1 MKLNLGCGQ
10 HKIEGYV
17 NVDQHGD
24 ADMVHNL
31 ETFPWPWSDNSIEEI
46 MAAHVLEHLGADFNT
61 FAKIIQEIYRIS
73 TPNGL
78 IKIVVPHPRHDYYLC
93 DPTHVRPIT
102 ADLFRLFS
110 KRLNQ
115 EWAKKGF
122 SNSPLGLYYN
132 VDFEVE
138 KIEEQL
144 DRKYEL
150 FHKLTGRS
158 EADLEF
164 AKEHFFNII
173 AQTEIVLRVMK

>member
-61 FAKIIQEIYRIS
+61 FAKIIQENYRIS

-110 KRLNQ
+110 K
-115 EWAKKGF
+115 
-122 SNSPLGLYYN
+122 
-132 VDFEVE
+132 
-138 KIEEQL
+138 
-144 DRKYEL
+144 
-150 FHKLTGRS
+150 
-158 EADLEF
+158 
-164 AKEHFFNII
+164 
-173 AQTEIVLRVMK
+173 